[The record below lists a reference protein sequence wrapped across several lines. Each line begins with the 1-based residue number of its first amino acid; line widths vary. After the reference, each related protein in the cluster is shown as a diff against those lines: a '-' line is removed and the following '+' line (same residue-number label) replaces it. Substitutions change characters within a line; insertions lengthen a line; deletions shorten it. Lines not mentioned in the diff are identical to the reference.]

1 MSRPDL
7 SQFGPAE
14 AAAWVIDHLGIADP
28 PVDVRAAAESLGFPV
43 QGLGDLGEDVSG
55 AFVSHPGGGVIAV
68 NRGHHLVRR
77 RFTIA
82 HELGHGLLHKGR
94 MPLFV
99 DKSYAVAFRDRRSS
113 TGEVRM
119 EREANAFAAA
129 LLMPEGMVRAVA
141 DELAW
146 THGLDMG
153 GGGGALRELA
163 KRFKVS
169 QEAMSYRLA
178 NLGVFLEP

>member
-1 MSRPDL
+1 MNSPDL
-7 SQFGPAE
+7 NRLGPAG
-14 AAAWVIDHLGIADP
+14 AAEWVVEHLGVANP
-28 PVDVRAAAESLGFPV
+28 PVDVRAAAQALGFTV
-43 QGLGDLGEDVSG
+43 QGLGELGDDVSG

-68 NRGHHLVRR
+68 NKNHHLVRR

-82 HELGHGLLHKGR
+82 HELGHGLLHEGR

-99 DKSYAVAFRDRRSS
+99 DKGFAVAFRDRRSS

-129 LLMPEGMVRAVA
+129 LLMPENMVRSAT
-141 DELAW
+141 DELVW

-163 KRFKVS
+163 QRFKVS

-178 NLGVFLEP
+178 HLGVFLEL